1 MRPNLCNMH
10 YAAVVLAA
18 LAFPG
23 GAVAAGD
30 GALRAAEDKIT
41 AWAEASLP
49 GDRGPGLSRD
59 FRMGSY
65 QPLPTGDLFTGLDP
79 IEAGWIT
86 DFASTYLD
94 VAFQPCA
101 DDDILFDLF
110 LDDADELPYIEHC
123 RQVIADFQALYGATH
138 PGVRA
143 RMWTYTDVLDATSS
157 TDHRFTEAA
166 HYEAVIL
173 RSLIDAGGYPVAA
186 GGLADLATA
195 LLSVNFNYSSLQS
208 LDSDLQSGFGQPQL
222 REPEPADV
230 RDATYLALIQEGLQL
245 LESLK
250 FVPNWQ
256 YQTRA
261 DYDGFLSRLKVTLV
275 KLFGATGNVAEAQ
288 GAAAP
293 LLETW
298 RDRLGPEA
306 EALDRTAL
314 HDVISQVGDVMEAL
328 RAADM
333 RDDAIEIGRRAV
345 VLARQG
351 NLPKTE
357 WSLLSTLRS
366 DLRASDAVV
375 GVDGATVS
383 ERLELYPIDVVLDME
398 PDVPYGRGI
407 GVIENDRVPTTLDCK
422 GDLEAALDTR
432 PKDRES
438 LDGLLAIIS
447 IVTDEI
453 YFGKYMDAAG
463 NLEFFEQLRKE
474 LNPEI
479 KSCALMG
486 PELLARAYAGSA
498 RLDEAEELYSDVRES
513 YRNTTGA
520 DTYEYYR
527 ATMGLAGVLLSKGRM
542 DAGHALTIEGLSLF
556 GALELRNVHGF
567 VELDEVPA
575 TAAAAMTRFGRR
587 DRAVSFAR
595 QAFEY
600 ARDQSGYFQG
610 AALPSLGGYAAALSN
625 AGQYDKALDARRV
638 IASFG
643 GVDEFL
649 SMAQILAEVGRA
661 DIAGRYAKYLFDL
674 TMASLNDP
682 DSDLPEQDRLIRAQI
697 ATGLYAR
704 VLVEEEQYF
713 DAFDLGSASV
723 TGLADLLGDK
733 DIEVRS
739 LYLAILRALV
749 GLEQAGGSVGIA
761 RLLLENEAEAV
772 KDLTLAEARRA
783 LLPGLQ
789 TFAAR
794 AMRDYAKL
802 GGGDAPEDQ
811 PEALRDEAFVVLQ
824 SGRVNP
830 ASEAVARNVA
840 RASLADADLAPLF
853 RDWSELLQARDALR
867 IELMASVDRGALID
881 SEWLERST
889 ELDDQIAAAE
899 ASLSSAAPDLFER
912 AKPRPIGLA
921 EIASPTS
928 GLLTET
934 EALVYLLP
942 GIKEA
947 RGLVFVASHKGIA
960 WADLEMSAEDLTT
973 EVSLLH
979 SEARE
984 GMRAFVPD
992 SIETDS
998 ARFDAARA
1006 HALYV
1011 TLFGNEDIA
1020 SLLAEA
1026 REWIIVA
1033 NGPLLSLP
1041 FNALP
1046 MEPVSDGEMRSARW
1060 LGTEKALSILPD
1072 VASLTRR
1079 SDSSPAPVEGTRGFI
1094 AFADPDFGGGSYE
1107 QAPLLHTA
1115 EFTSDGRTV
1124 RGALNALAPLPG
1136 TRREAEAMAD
1146 QYGPE
1151 NAALFLSDQATET
1164 ELFRLSATGAL
1175 EKAEVLLIATHG
1187 LIAGAADGV
1196 TEPALALTPPPG
1208 DGHMIEL
1215 ASFRSDSP
1223 LPGQPVDDGLLTA
1236 SEAAMLRIDA
1246 DWVILSACDTASG
1259 ASPNAEGLS
1268 GLASG
1273 FLTAG
1278 AKSLLVSHWPVDDVA
1293 AERLTTFAVAALRDD
1308 PLIGRAEAMRLS
1320 MLELIETAGEDSE
1333 FVHPAFW
1340 APFQVIGLD

>member
-1 MRPNLCNMH
+1 MRPNPCNMQ

-18 LAFPG
+18 LAFSG
-23 GAVAAGD
+23 GTVAAGD

-65 QPLPTGDLFTGLDP
+65 QPLPTGDIFTGLDP

-86 DFASTYLD
+86 DFAGTYLD

-110 LDDADELPYIEHC
+110 MDDADELPFLEHC
-123 RQVIADFQALYGATH
+123 RLVIADFEALYGPTH
-138 PGVRA
+138 PAVRD
-143 RMWTYTDVLDATSS
+143 RMSTYNFTLDATSS

-166 HYEAVIL
+166 HYEAAIL
-173 RSLIDAGGYPVAA
+173 RSLIDASDDPIAA

-195 LLSVNFNYSSLQS
+195 LISVNFNYSSLQS
-208 LDSDLQSGFGQPQL
+208 LDSQLQSGFGEPQL

-230 RDATYLALIQEGLQL
+230 RDATYLSLIQEGLEL
-245 LESLK
+245 LESLE

-261 DYDGFLSRLKVTLV
+261 DYDDFLIRLETTL
-275 KLFGATGNVAEAQ
+275 LQLLGATGNLAKAQ
-288 GAAAP
+288 VTAAS
-293 LLETW
+293 LVETW
-298 RDRLGPEA
+298 RTRLGPEA

-314 HDVISQVGDVMEAL
+314 YDLIWQVGDVMESL
-328 RAADM
+328 NAADM
-333 RDDAIEIGRRAV
+333 RDYAIEIGQRAV

-351 NLPKTE
+351 DLPKTE
-357 WSLLSTLRS
+357 WSLLSTLQS
-366 DLRASDAVV
+366 DLRASNAIV
-375 GVDGATVS
+375 GADGATVS
-383 ERLELYPIDVVLDME
+383 DRLKLYPIDVVLDME

-407 GVIENDRVPTTLDCK
+407 GEINNDPVPTTLDCT
-422 GDLEAALDTR
+422 GDLEAARDTR
-432 PKDRES
+432 PQDREI
-438 LDGLLAIIS
+438 LDGLLAIFNL
-447 IVTDEI
+447 TADEL
-453 YFGKYMDAAG
+453 YFGNYIEAAD
-463 NLEFFEQLRKE
+463 NMELFEQARKE
-474 LNPEI
+474 LNPQIE
-479 KSCALMG
+479 SCALMG

-498 RLDEAEELYSDVRES
+498 RLDEAEELYADVRDA
-513 YRNTTGA
+513 YRNKFGT
-520 DTYEYYR
+520 DSYEYYR
-527 ATMGLAGVLLSKGRM
+527 ATMGLADVQLSKGRM
-542 DAGHALTIEGLSLF
+542 DAGNALTIEGISLF
-556 GALELRNVHGF
+556 GALELRNADGF
-567 VELDEVPA
+567 VELDVVPA
-575 TAAAAMTRFGRR
+575 EAAAAMTRFGRM
-587 DRAVSFAR
+587 DRALSFSR
-595 QAFEY
+595 LAFEY

-610 AALPSLGGYAAALSN
+610 KALPALGGYATALSN
-625 AGQYDKALDARRV
+625 AGDYEKALEAQRV
-638 IASFG
+638 IAGFEGS
-643 GVDEFL
+643 DEFL
-649 SMAQILAEVGRA
+649 SMAQILLETGRA
-661 DIAGRYAKYLFDL
+661 DIAGRYAQYLFDL
-674 TMASLNDP
+674 SMVSLDDP
-682 DSDLPEQDRLIRAQI
+682 DSDLPEQNRLIRAQI
-697 ATGLYAR
+697 ANGLYAR
-704 VLVEEEQYF
+704 VLLEEEQYF
-713 DAFDLGSASV
+713 DAFDLGSAAAP
-723 TGLADLLGDK
+723 GLADLLGDM

-739 LYLAILRALV
+739 LYLALLRALV
-749 GLEQAGGSVGIA
+749 GLEEERGSVGIA

-772 KDLTLAEARRA
+772 KGLTLAEARGA

-794 AMRDYAKL
+794 AMRDYAKA
-802 GGGDAPEDQ
+802 GGGDTPEDR
-811 PEALRDEAFVVLQ
+811 PEALRDEAFLVLQ
-824 SGRVNP
+824 SGRISP

-840 RASLADADLAPLF
+840 RASLADVDLAPLF
-853 RDWSELLQARDALR
+853 RDWSERLQARDALR
-867 IELMASVDRGALID
+867 LELMASVDRGALID
-881 SEWLERST
+881 SGWLERSS
-889 ELDDQIAAAE
+889 ELDHQITAAE
-899 ASLSSAAPDLFER
+899 ARLSSAAPDLFER

-947 RGLVFVASHKGIA
+947 RGLVFVASRKGIA

-1079 SDSSPAPVEGTRGFI
+1079 SESSPAPVEGTRGFI

-1107 QAPLLHTA
+1107 QALLLHTA

-1208 DGHMIEL
+1208 DGLMIEL